1 VWSPSGQ
8 AEGPTETTWQPSVR
22 APLGGENELPCVLF
36 EAKPDL
42 EIVSVSDG
50 VADLFGVNSS
60 EAIKQPLFLHHRV
73 VVEDRDLFHEKLA
86 QLETIGAVSFVHR
99 FMATSG
105 LPIWV
110 THSLRKIDRYGESL
124 IRGCLVPIGSA
135 SRLLSLDQEMVSRFI
150 HKLGNHFQL
159 LTLIVSGLK
168 NTMPASREGEVLEE
182 TLNKAIELT
191 RVLSDC
197 NQVPTWVSEVHL
209 LEVLKT
215 ATESRAEEFAAA
227 GVRYRVELQD
237 IPDEATIFSAPYL
250 LETALGHLLQNALE
264 ATGKGGMV
272 EFSGCVE
279 FNGSHGVARLYVKD
293 SGTGIPVR
301 ERATVMMPFFSTKKG
316 RDGLGLTIAAR
327 FVEMHGGA
335 LRIGS
340 WEDKGTEIAV
350 VLPLERG
357 REPFC
362 A

>member
-1 VWSPSGQ
+1 
-8 AEGPTETTWQPSVR
+8 
-22 APLGGENELPCVLF
+22 VLF

-42 EIVSVSDG
+42 EVVSVSDG

-60 EAIKQPLFLHHRV
+60 EAIRQPLFLHQRV
-73 VVEDRDLFHEKLA
+73 AVEDRELFHEKLA
-86 QLETIGAVSFVHR
+86 QLETLGAVSFVHR
-99 FMATSG
+99 FIATSG

-110 THSLRKIDRYGESL
+110 THSLRKIDRYGEPL
-124 IRGCLVPIGSA
+124 IRGCLVPIGRT
-135 SRLLSLDQEMVSRFI
+135 SRLLTLDQEVVSRFI

-159 LTLIVSGLK
+159 LTLIVSSLK
-168 NTMPASREGEVLEE
+168 STMPASRDSEVLEE
-182 TLNKAIELT
+182 TLSKAIELT

-215 ATESRAEEFAAA
+215 AAESRANEFAAA

-237 IPDEATIFSAPYL
+237 IPDEVIVLSAPYL
-250 LETALGHLLQNALE
+250 LETALGHLLQNAFE
-264 ATGKGGMV
+264 ATGKGGTV

-293 SGTGIPVR
+293 SGSGIPVR
-301 ERATVMMPFFSTKKG
+301 EQTKAMTPFFSTKKG
-316 RDGLGLTIAAR
+316 RDGLGLTVASR
-327 FVEMHGGA
+327 FVEMHGGT
-335 LRIGS
+335 LRIDSRDG
-340 WEDKGTEIAV
+340 EGTKVAV
-350 VLPLERG
+350 FLPVERG